1 MSETP
6 VARLPYW
13 EYMRVDSPQSYD
25 DLKYDHAK
33 MSLLLNEIDQRIKK
47 LEEEI
52 AWLRKDDTILTG
64 AGAMD

>member
-13 EYMRVDSPQSYD
+13 EYMRVSEP
-25 DLKYDHAK
+25 
-33 MSLLLNEIDQRIKK
+33 NEISFDNIELSALVGDLALRVKR